1 MADLEDFEKTV
12 RAEAERKITAGRAL
26 HAAAASVLDV
36 HETYRERYAEAV
48 AAGFDEAE
56 LKRLGLTVDGVKL
69 APSKLRPKAR
79 AAQGGRGKPRSG
91 PRSVAS
97 VAPAA
102 TPAAA
107 VDTAGDGEPDG
118 AELTA

>member
-26 HAAAASVLDV
+26 HAAAASVLEV
-36 HETYRERYAEAV
+36 HETYRERYAAAV

-69 APSKLRPKAR
+69 APSKARPKTR
-79 AAQGGRGKPRSG
+79 AANGGRAKSPSG

-107 VDTAGDGEPDG
+107 EDRAGDADSGG
-118 AELTA
+118 AERSA

>member
-12 RAEAERKITAGRAL
+12 RAEAERKISAGRAL
-26 HAAAASVLDV
+26 HVAAASVLEI

-56 LKRLGLTVDGVKL
+56 LKRLGLTVDGVKP
-69 APSKLRPKAR
+69 APSKTRPKTR
-79 AAQGGRGKPRSG
+79 AAQGGRGK

-107 VDTAGDGEPDG
+107 VDTAGDGEPGD